1 MYIIVMGRNI
11 YTFQNLYVMAEAFVM
26 SKPNLTFENVFL
38 YTLVRLDVPKNRI
51 TRYSKSSENFVS
63 ELNLF

>member
-1 MYIIVMGRNI
+1 
-11 YTFQNLYVMAEAFVM
+11 MAEAFVM

-38 YTLVRLDVPKNRI
+38 YTLVRLDVPNNRI
-51 TRYSKSSENFVS
+51 KRYSKSSQNFVF